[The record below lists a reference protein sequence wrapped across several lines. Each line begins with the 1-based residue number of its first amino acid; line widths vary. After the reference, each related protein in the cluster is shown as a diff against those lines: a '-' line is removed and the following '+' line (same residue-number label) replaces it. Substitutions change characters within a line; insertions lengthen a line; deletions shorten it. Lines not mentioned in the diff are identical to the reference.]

1 MARTLAGLGR
11 WAYGVSADGVWIHL
25 YGGNTLQTKLPNGAT
40 IALTQ
45 QTDYPWGGR
54 VKITVTMAPP
64 EPLALRLR
72 IPGWA
77 ERAAIKVNRQAVAA
91 TVKPGTYAH
100 LARLWSPGDVI
111 ELDLPLAVR
120 LMEAHPAIEAC
131 RDRVAVMR
139 GPVVY
144 CLEAPKAQDGEA
156 LWNQGVFLPE
166 NVTFT
171 PRHDRTFLGGVTV
184 LDGQALTGKGRTVFM
199 QHNTG
204 VAPSKSPDWRDA
216 LYRTFAPCR
225 LSPPTVGTVDITLIP
240 YFVWANRGPSLMEV
254 WIPLA
259 K

>member
-1 MARTLAGLGR
+1 
-11 WAYGVSADGVWIHL
+11 
-25 YGGNTLQTKLPNGAT
+25 
-40 IALTQ
+40 
-45 QTDYPWGGR
+45 
-54 VKITVTMAPP
+54 
-64 EPLALRLR
+64 LALRLR

-77 ERAAIKVNRQAVAA
+77 ERAAIKVNGQAVAVA
-91 TVKPGTYAH
+91 AKPGTYAQ
-100 LARLWSPGDVI
+100 LARSWSPGDVI

-120 LMEAHPAIEAC
+120 LMEAHPAVEAC
-131 RDRVAVMR
+131 RDRVAVLR

-184 LDGQALTGKGRTVFM
+184 LDGQALSGKGRTVFM
-199 QHNTG
+199 QQNTG
-204 VAPSKSPDWRDA
+204 VAPSPSPEWRDA
-216 LYRTFAPCR
+216 LYRPFAPR
-225 LSPPTVGTVDITLIP
+225 QLLPPTISMANITLIP
-240 YFVWANRGPSLMEV
+240 YFAWANRGPSLMEV